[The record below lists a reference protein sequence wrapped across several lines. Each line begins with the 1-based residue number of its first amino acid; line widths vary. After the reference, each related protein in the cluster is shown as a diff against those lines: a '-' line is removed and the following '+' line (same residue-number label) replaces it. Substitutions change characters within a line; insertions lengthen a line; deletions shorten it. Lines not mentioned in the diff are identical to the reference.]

1 MVEIPIRVDGEVR
14 WVEVDPQ
21 LLKNVLRTKS
31 KTSPTQ
37 FMEWFNLYNK
47 KTTKKESLVYFKK
60 HITEELF
67 KKIT

>member
-1 MVEIPIRVDGEVR
+1 MLEIPIRENGEVR

-37 FMEWFNLYNK
+37 QRFIEWWNLYDK
-47 KTTKKESLVYFKK
+47 KTTKKESIAYFK
-60 HITEELF
+60 I
-67 KKIT
+67 KIEY